1 MSDYTTM
8 QHFWSRLVARGTVAM
23 LVCGGL
29 TVPVA
34 PVTAITATI
43 SPTTTSDGNHR
54 GDHAALSFPVSNGQ
68 TINPG
73 RVWQQQSLQQLAQR
87 MPNTESRPF
96 TGPTIGGGTRLR
108 FPQTERRSGNVTT
121 IGGGTRGEA
130 CFPPSSTTTQEAP
143 LTLLLPLSRDGQS
156 ISANPTVMVFVP
168 TTAVRTAELFVADQL
183 GNVLDRQ
190 LVTLTGRPGIIKLS
204 MLSPGKSLQ
213 LGKTYNWAFSIICD
227 PIDRSSDLN
236 AIGSVKRVEASED
249 VKQRLMQAPNPLQ
262 KAQVLAEAE
271 LWYDTLATA
280 AALKDTQPDEWR
292 SLLESAGLQA
302 VSGENFTELGR

>member
-1 MSDYTTM
+1 
-8 QHFWSRLVARGTVAM
+8 
-23 LVCGGL
+23 
-29 TVPVA
+29 
-34 PVTAITATI
+34 
-43 SPTTTSDGNHR
+43 
-54 GDHAALSFPVSNGQ
+54 
-68 TINPG
+68 
-73 RVWQQQSLQQLAQR
+73 
-87 MPNTESRPF
+87 
-96 TGPTIGGGTRLR
+96 
-108 FPQTERRSGNVTT
+108 
-121 IGGGTRGEA
+121 
-130 CFPPSSTTTQEAP
+130 
-143 LTLLLPLSRDGQS
+143 
-156 ISANPTVMVFVP
+156 MVFVP